1 MERLLII
8 KRCKWSIK
16 MSDDVGVLMP
26 ISGMIEYS
34 DMIAAMLPLLR
45 FQTTQLTLLHIIET
59 PISTPLGSEGMDDVF
74 KEAES
79 KIAPIRDWLNG
90 QGYSA
95 QIKIVTARRVA
106 DAIAEEASSIDY
118 SMIFMMKRKKKKGLL
133 GHLSKSVTESVI
145 RNVACP
151 VVTILV

>member
-1 MERLLII
+1 
-8 KRCKWSIK
+8 

-45 FQTTQLTLLHIIET
+45 FQTTHLTLLHVIET

-79 KIAPIRDWLNG
+79 KIIPIRDWLNG

-95 QIKIVTARRVA
+95 IIKLVTARRVA

-118 SMIFMMKRKKKKGLL
+118 SMIFMMKRRKKICD
-133 GHLSKSVTESVI
+133 S
-145 RNVACP
+145 
-151 VVTILV
+151 